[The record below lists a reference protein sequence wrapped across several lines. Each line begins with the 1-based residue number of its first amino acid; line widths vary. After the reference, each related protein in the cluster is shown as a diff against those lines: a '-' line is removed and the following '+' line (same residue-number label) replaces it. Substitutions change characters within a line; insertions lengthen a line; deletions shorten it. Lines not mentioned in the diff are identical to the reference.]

1 MPGRCAVWLD
11 HSKASIVRFAADGE
25 PAIETIESGIEGV
38 HKTTGG
44 ARAKAPYL
52 HGAVSK
58 SSEEERRHHQ
68 LARFYDGIIDR
79 VKECRRIL
87 ILGPGLAKQE
97 LNKRIEALPGQT
109 KPRLDIQAAEKM
121 TERQLIALV
130 RKELGVEPPR

>member
-11 HSKASIVRFAADGE
+11 HSKASIVTFTSDGE
-25 PAIETIESGIEGV
+25 ATIETIESGIEGV

-68 LARFYDGIIDR
+68 LVRFYDHIID
-79 VKECRRIL
+79 KIIESRRIL
-87 ILGPGLAKQE
+87 IMGPGLAKQE
-97 LNKRIEALPGQT
+97 LYKRIEALPGQT
-109 KPRLDIQAAEKM
+109 KPKLELHAAEKM
-121 TERQLIALV
+121 TKRQLIARV
-130 RKELGVEPPR
+130 RKELGIEQPL

>member
-11 HSKASIVRFAADGE
+11 HSRASIVRFTAEGE
-25 PAIETIESGIEGV
+25 AAIETIESGIEAV

-58 SSEEERRHHQ
+58 SSEKEKRHHQ
-68 LARFYDGIIDR
+68 LARFYDRVIDGIKDS
-79 VKECRRIL
+79 RRIL
-87 ILGPGLAKQE
+87 LLGPGLAKQE

-130 RKELGVEPPR
+130 RKEFGVEPPL